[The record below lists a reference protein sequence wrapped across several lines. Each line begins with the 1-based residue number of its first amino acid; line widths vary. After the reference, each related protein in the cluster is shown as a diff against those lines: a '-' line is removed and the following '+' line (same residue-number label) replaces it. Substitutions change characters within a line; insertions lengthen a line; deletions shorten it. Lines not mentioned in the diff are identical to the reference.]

1 MVLLFFAI
9 LALLALVVWLA
20 WIALSYCMNIVREKM
35 DDMSV
40 GKQTKKNMNRAEQVP
55 KKALKFGTGVGRT
68 AKQLLDKFLN
78 STCDYGRRGRE
89 GERRALLREGTY
101 EERVVT
107 GIPRGVFI
115 HGYGYDRERYGDGTN
130 DGWVPRSTSVSM
142 VRREDYDDQC
152 GLSRRLSMYP

>member
-1 MVLLFFAI
+1 
-9 LALLALVVWLA
+9 
-20 WIALSYCMNIVREKM
+20 MNIVREKM

-40 GKQTKKNMNRAEQVP
+40 GKQTKDMNRAEQVP
-55 KKALKFGTGVGRT
+55 KKALNVVLGVGRT
-68 AKQLLDKFLN
+68 AKHLLDKFLN
-78 STCDYGRRGRE
+78 STCDYGWRGRE
-89 GERRALLREGTY
+89 GERRALLREDTY

-107 GIPRGVFI
+107 GKPRGVFI

-142 VRREDYDDQC
+142 VHREECDDQC

>member
-9 LALLALVVWLA
+9 LALLALVIWLA

-40 GKQTKKNMNRAEQVP
+40 GKQTKDMNRAEQVP
-55 KKALKFGTGVGRT
+55 KKALNVVLGVGRT

-78 STCDYGRRGRE
+78 SICDYGWRGRE
-89 GERRALLREGTY
+89 GERRALLREDTY

-130 DGWVPRSTSVSM
+130 DGWVPSTSVSM
-142 VRREDYDDQC
+142 VHREDCDDQC